1 MKNTIQNTSGTTRT
15 TRTAFGAR
23 RAVIGAASVVAAGA
37 LIGVGAQGAFAAT
50 GDTGAAG
57 SGSATVSTSTSAPG
71 VSGSASGS
79 ASAGGSAAFDRDH
92 GYSLFGQA
100 HALFNGHVNGAKAQQ
115 LAKRIVAD
123 APVFSLLPDT
133 LQSDLKTLADA
144 SSTDRT
150 SDAKKVVSSA
160 LDGGYG
166 SAIQKLAAQLKGSAR
181 GDATGDAH
189 GLDVKGL
196 DGKGLDVKGLI
207 DGLRSGDLLG
217 SASGATSQLGA
228 EAATVA
234 STVTGDSQL
243 ASKLPD
249 SLRADLS
256 QLASAPAADRTADVQ
271 HIATSALSGGY
282 GAQVQQVADQIESAL
297 TAAH

>member
-150 SDAKKVVSSA
+150 SDAKKVVSTA

-166 SAIQKLAAQLKGSAR
+166 SAIQKLAEQLKGSAH
-181 GDATGDAH
+181 GDAH

-196 DGKGLDVKGLI
+196 DGKGLDAKGLI

-249 SLRADLS
+249 SLRTDLS

>member
-15 TRTAFGAR
+15 AFGVR
-23 RAVIGAASVVAAGA
+23 RIVIGAASVVAAGA

-57 SGSATVSTSTSAPG
+57 SGSATVSTSTSTPG
-71 VSGSASGS
+71 VSGS
-79 ASAGGSAAFDRDH
+79 ASAGGSAAFDLDH
-92 GYSLFGQA
+92 GSSLFGQV
-100 HALFNGHVNGAKAQQ
+100 HALLNGHVNGAKAQKF
-115 LAKRIVAD
+115 AKKIVAD

-133 LQSDLKTLADA
+133 LQGDLKTLANAA
-144 SSTDRT
+144 SKDRT
-150 SDAKKVVSSA
+150 ADAKKVVSTA

-166 SAIQKLAAQLKGSAR
+166 TSIQKLADQLKGGAS
-181 GDATGDAH
+181 AH
-189 GLDVKGL
+189 GSEDSDAQGGLDLKGL
-196 DGKGLDVKGLI
+196 DAKGLLSGLQ
-207 DGLRSGDLLG
+207 SGDLLG
-217 SASGATSQLGA
+217 SATGASSQLSSEITGI
-228 EAATVA
+228 A

-256 QLASAPAADRTADVQ
+256 QLASAPASAQTADLQ
-271 HIATSALSGGY
+271 HLATTALSGGY
-282 GAQVQQVADQIESAL
+282 GSQVQQVADQIESAV

>member
-57 SGSATVSTSTSAPG
+57 SGSATVSTSTSG
-71 VSGSASGS
+71 VSGS

-150 SDAKKVVSSA
+150 SDAKKVVSTA

-166 SAIQKLAAQLKGSAR
+166 SAIQKLAEQLKGSAH

-196 DGKGLDVKGLI
+196 GFKGLDAKGLI

-249 SLRADLS
+249 SLRTDLS

>member
-1 MKNTIQNTSGTTRT
+1 VKNTIQNTSGTTRT

-57 SGSATVSTSTSAPG
+57 SGSATVSTSTSG
-71 VSGSASGS
+71 VSGS

-92 GYSLFGQA
+92 GFSLLGQA

-150 SDAKKVVSSA
+150 SDAKKVVSTA

-166 SAIQKLAAQLKGSAR
+166 SAIQKLAEQLKGSAH

-249 SLRADLS
+249 SLRTDLS